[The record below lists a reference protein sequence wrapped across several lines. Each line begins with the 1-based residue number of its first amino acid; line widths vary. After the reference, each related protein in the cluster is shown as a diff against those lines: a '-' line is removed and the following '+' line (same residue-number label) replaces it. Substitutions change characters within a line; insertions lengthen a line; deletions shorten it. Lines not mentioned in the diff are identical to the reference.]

1 VVSRLT
7 DIAIADG
14 INPRKATARMLRRL
28 QAPVD
33 YFPPGFASEEGEK
46 EKRNLNKYID
56 LTKVKL

>member
-1 VVSRLT
+1 
-7 DIAIADG
+7 
-14 INPRKATARMLRRL
+14 MLRRL